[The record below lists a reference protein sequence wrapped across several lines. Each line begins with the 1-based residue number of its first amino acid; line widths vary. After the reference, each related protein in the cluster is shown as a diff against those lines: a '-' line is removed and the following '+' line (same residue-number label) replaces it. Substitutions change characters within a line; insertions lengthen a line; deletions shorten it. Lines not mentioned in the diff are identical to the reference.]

1 MAARGKVCPSPIPGP
16 SPGFSVNTK
25 DRTLAIVRS
34 PGTSLADCELTH
46 LQRGRIDPALAAE
59 QHAAY
64 SRVLSEVGL
73 EVMTLEPLEGFPDAC
88 FVEDPAIALPGR
100 AVLTRPGAASR
111 RGEVAALG
119 RVLEDLIPVE
129 SLPSGS
135 LDGGDVLQLPDRILV
150 GLSTRTDAAGVAS
163 LRHVSRRPVWGVPV
177 SGALHLKT
185 VLSWLGDDRLLA
197 DPRALDLDAEGLDG
211 LQVLDADPDEPAGPN
226 VLKVGDRLVVSE
238 AAPRT
243 AERLDAVGYPLHPVD
258 ISEFH
263 KAEAGLT
270 CLSLL
275 IGPAAH

>member
-1 MAARGKVCPSPIPGP
+1 MNSQ
-16 SPGFSVNTK
+16 
-25 DRTLAIVRS
+25 DRTIAIVRS
-34 PGTSLADCELTH
+34 PGAALADCELTH
-46 LQRGRIDPALAAE
+46 LDRIRIDATLAAE

-64 SRVLSEVGL
+64 ARILGEAGL
-73 EVMTLEPLEGFPDAC
+73 EVLTLEPLEGFPDAC

-111 RGEVAALG
+111 RGEVDALG
-119 RVLEDLIPVE
+119 RVLQELVPVE
-129 SLPSGS
+129 RVSFGS

-150 GLSTRTDAAGVAS
+150 GLSTRTNAAGIES
-163 LRHVSRRPVWGVPV
+163 LAQLSSRPVFGIPV
-177 SGALHLKT
+177 RGALHLKT
-185 VLSWLGDDRLLA
+185 AMSWLRGDQVLA
-197 DPRALDLDAEGLDG
+197 DPRALDVHAEGLEG
-211 LQVLDADPDEPAGPN
+211 LELVEADPDEPAGAN
-226 VLKVGDRLVVSE
+226 VLKVSDQLVVSK

-243 AERLDAVGYPLHPVD
+243 ADRLQAMGLSLHPVD